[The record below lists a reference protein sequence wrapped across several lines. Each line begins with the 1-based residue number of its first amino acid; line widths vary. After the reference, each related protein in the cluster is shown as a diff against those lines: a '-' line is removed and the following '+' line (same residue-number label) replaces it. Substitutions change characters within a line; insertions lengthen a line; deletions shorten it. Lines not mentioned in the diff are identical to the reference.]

1 MREVE
6 LDLNNSKSILWV
18 DDHILE
24 QYWENK

>member
-6 LDLNNSKSILWV
+6 LGLNNSKSILWV